1 MRSERGTATL
11 VVLTLVVVLAAMILA
26 NGRMID
32 AKQITAMP
40 TASFQPG
47 RSPHAMPNSAAICV
61 HDQTHS
67 AAAVLSTQ
75 AIASRM
81 SFVN

>member
-1 MRSERGTATL
+1 
-11 VVLTLVVVLAAMILA
+11 
-26 NGRMID
+26 
-32 AKQITAMP
+32 MP

-67 AAAVLSTQ
+67 DAAVLSTQ

>member
-1 MRSERGTATL
+1 
-11 VVLTLVVVLAAMILA
+11 
-26 NGRMID
+26 
-32 AKQITAMP
+32 
-40 TASFQPG
+40 
-47 RSPHAMPNSAAICV
+47 MPNSAAICV

-67 AAAVLSTQ
+67 DAAVLSTQ